1 MHSSKQF
8 LLLVVLLPL
17 SLGSFLRAQEVAAM
31 EPHIVSATNTDGRNE
46 VEELRREVAEQ
57 RRMIRELQN
66 TVQQLIKTNADG
78 ESAQPYGADNFLEVA
93 QTTATTEN
101 RPPEKKEKA
110 PQNLEFTIAG
120 TKVQFYG
127 HADLSYD
134 YVTNGISSAQEAGS
148 PILGAA
154 AVPLANNGWISQ
166 VSSNLSYFG
175 IRGSRAINPFLT
187 GVFQLEA
194 EVNFAG
200 TPGSTSDNQC
210 RFCLGSRDSF
220 VGIQGRFGSIK
231 IGKEDAPYKK
241 ASSPLDPFIYTIGDN
256 RSIMGNS
263 GGDNRAEFATRLSHS
278 IWYDT
283 PTLPGSLKGVSWS
296 ILVSPGENRSTD
308 DSAYAR
314 GEPNCSGGN
323 GAFVLSSQNSANV
336 AEGADLYAALGAP
349 NTDPCNDG
357 SWGTVVSTALSYR
370 GHGLYTFAGYEHHAK
385 VNRLTDLV
393 GFGDEAAW
401 KGGIQYAFS
410 KTGTTG
416 NFIYENLKR
425 YGPGADPRLNE
436 RSRPLATWTAIT
448 QKLTSRDE
456 FSVGWAHAGRTPG
469 DPGFCAPA
477 APGNCAAGQDPNT
490 APFDVVRNS
499 SNLYDIGFRHRFSPR
514 MTSYFVYARQQNAR
528 DAHYDL
534 GAVGH
539 GIQVDKRDFLGTGFP
554 GTRLEGI
561 SAGMTFDF

>member
-8 LLLVVLLPL
+8 LLLVVLSFF
-17 SLGSFLRAQEVAAM
+17 SLGSFMRAQDIGSADR
-31 EPHIVSATNTDGRNE
+31 HIEASTTSGGRNE
-46 VEELRREVAEQ
+46 VEELRREVADQ
-57 RRMIRELQN
+57 RQMIRELQN
-66 TVQQLIKTNADG
+66 TVQQLIKSNADTVG
-78 ESAQPYGADNFLEVA
+78 EQRYGAANYLEAA

-110 PQNLEFTIAG
+110 PQNLEFSIAG
-120 TKVQFYG
+120 TKLQFYG
-127 HADLSYD
+127 HADISYD
-134 YVTNGISSAQEAGS
+134 YVSNGISSAQEAGS

-154 AVPLANNGWISQ
+154 AVPLANNGWMGQ

-175 IRGSRAINPFLT
+175 IRGSRPINPFLM
-187 GVFQLEA
+187 GVFQLET
-194 EVNFAG
+194 EVSFAG
-200 TPGSTSDNQC
+200 IPGSTSDMQC
-210 RFCLGSRDSF
+210 RFCMGSRDSF
-220 VGIQGRFGSIK
+220 VGIQGRFGAVK

-256 RSIMGNS
+256 RSLMGNS

-278 IWYDT
+278 VWYET
-283 PTLPGSLKGVSWS
+283 PTLPGALKGVSMS
-296 ILVSPGENRSTD
+296 VLFSPGQNRSAD

-323 GAFVLSSQNSANV
+323 GAFVLSFQNSANV
-336 AEGADLYAALGAP
+336 AEGADLYTALGAP
-349 NTDPCNDG
+349 NTAPCNDG
-357 SWGTVVSTALSYR
+357 SWGNVVSTALSYR
-370 GHGLYTFAGYEHHAK
+370 GHGLYTFAAYEHHAK

-425 YGPGADPRLNE
+425 YGPGTDPRLNE

-448 QKLTSRDE
+448 QKLTSRDD
-456 FSVGWAHAGRTPG
+456 FSIGWAHAGRTPG

-477 APGNCAAGQDPNT
+477 APGNCAAGQDAT
-490 APFDVVRNS
+490 AAPFDVVRNN
-499 SNLYDIGFRHRFSPR
+499 SNLYDVGLRHRFSPR
-514 MTSYFVYARQQNAR
+514 MATYFVYARQQNSR